1 MLPCFK
7 RHESEL
13 RRGRNDG
20 LCTACAVDLDRK
32 IPDGPIVCS
41 KWIRARPLL
50 RHAALGARTD
60 GLPTEGRNMMFRRQG
75 LVGDR
80 LEEFHEWQGALQ
92 FRAFSV
98 AANPFTLTRMRSQRI
113 PGQCG
118 SHWRSGAVTSYIP
131 RWASALLQL
140 RPPERTTAMRPPSRF
155 AF

>member
-60 GLPTEGRNMMFRRQG
+60 GLPTEGRNMMFRRQTWLATAWKSFTSG
-75 LVGDR
+75 KGHYSSAR
-80 LEEFHEWQGALQ
+80 SAWLQ
-92 FRAFSV
+92 
-98 AANPFTLTRMRSQRI
+98 I
-113 PGQCG
+113 
-118 SHWRSGAVTSYIP
+118 H
-131 RWASALLQL
+131 L
-140 RPPERTTAMRPPSRF
+140 R
-155 AF
+155 